1 MERAWRAEMQELRES
16 LTKSKTFA
24 EVASLNA
31 RPKTAEASTKSLSR
45 TILKEQNQSM
55 KVEQV
60 KREFTLTT
68 DGVDNETKIQFE
80 NMTPKDIIQKLQQVI
95 ENANPGGTTLK
106 L

>member
-45 TILKEQNQSM
+45 TVSKEQNQSM
-55 KVEQV
+55 KVE
-60 KREFTLTT
+60 
-68 DGVDNETKIQFE
+68 
-80 NMTPKDIIQKLQQVI
+80 
-95 ENANPGGTTLK
+95 
-106 L
+106 